1 MKSVSANSR
10 VRSSHKRGGTN
21 PALAALVPI
30 ALALAPL
37 TMMVWVIAET
47 TRLA

>member
-1 MKSVSANSR
+1 MKSVSANTR
-10 VRSSHKRGGTN
+10 VRSGNKRGGTN

-37 TMMVWVIAET
+37 TMMVWVVAET
-47 TRLA
+47 TRFA